1 MLGGTMSKKRSKQV
15 RLFQNPWLERLTV
28 VSLPVFLALWLIL
41 IPAILLNAWGTT
53 TAGAAASLFLGG
65 LLAWSLTEYALHRFV
80 FHWQPASASLARLM
94 FMIHGN
100 HHVAPADPLR
110 NLMPPLVSLPLAA
123 LVWAACV
130 AIVGP
135 AGTWLFSGWIIGYV
149 AYDIIHY
156 GCHQWPL
163 RSRISGSFK
172 VNHIQHHFAETVGN
186 YAITGMIWDRLF
198 GSRIPS
204 LKA

>member
-1 MLGGTMSKKRSKQV
+1 MLGETMPMKRSRQV
-15 RLFQNPWLERLTV
+15 RLFRNPWLECLTIV
-28 VSLPVFLALWLIL
+28 TLPVFLVIWLLL
-41 IPAILLNAWGTT
+41 IPAILATAVG
-53 TAGAAASLFLGG
+53 TAGFGTAIALFLAG
-65 LLAWSLTEYALHRFV
+65 LVVWSLTEYGLHRFV
-80 FHWQPASASLARLM
+80 FHWQPKWAPLALMM

-110 NLMPPLVSLPLAA
+110 NLMPPMVSLPIAA
-123 LVWAACV
+123 LVWAGFV
-130 AIVGP
+130 GIVGP

-163 RSRISGSFK
+163 SNRISGAFK
-172 VNHIQHHFAETVGN
+172 INHVRHHFAETGGN

-198 GSRIPS
+198 GSRITT
-204 LKA
+204 LKV